1 MSAAY
6 SKTTADVFRLWK
18 VDSFTDSS
26 GRTSCAKDEREH
38 FRLRCLALKKVVST
52 LRQDYQSK
60 QAKVV
65 ELEDFITRKL
75 GYTDNPDNAAH
86 AALYQKR
93 LLVHQSTAQAT
104 KERLAR
110 VEAELDFVLEHNSEA
125 RVFCELISE
134 KLPTELVD
142 IVYAFV
148 EPYPKEL
155 EVDYDV
161 EHKEPLGDESSNQ
174 EVVERVYTSKSLNGE
189 FEGKDCKT
197 PWYLDTNIV
206 SPEFAEEKMKTFHR
220 ETVFSID
227 RLVHL
232 TRFLN
237 QNPWRGYEHLV
248 PKEFVRNIH
257 LKIPLDMCHEEWM
270 GPEDSETEEESQAYL
285 DSISGSADEDLEY
298 EAYDSVLEETPE
310 LLSLWRLVAGDTL
323 LNELAPLQTL
333 TQRGV
338 RITIDVRPS
347 MRTWSL
353 LLPKHIMEAWR
364 DSSHEGPFKYEGG
377 DEAENEWENTE
388 DFELIGRLL
397 LLVLMQKLLPF
408 FQDLVKKGQV
418 VTILDGREKWSWV
431 MSRDSMSMDDLLE
444 CRQAFWAQKPEGVFG
459 GEKLEF
465 RIPALEDV
473 GDV

>member
-1 MSAAY
+1 MSAAHNRA
-6 SKTTADVFRLWK
+6 TADDLRLWK

-26 GRTSCAKDEREH
+26 GRTSCAKDGREH
-38 FRLRCLALKKVVST
+38 FRLRCLALRNVVST

-60 QAKVV
+60 QAKEV
-65 ELEDFITRKL
+65 ELEDFIARKL
-75 GYTDNPDNAAH
+75 EYTDNPDNAAH

-142 IVYAFV
+142 IVYAYV

-161 EHKEPLGDESSNQ
+161 DHKEPLGDEFNNQ

-189 FEGKDCKT
+189 FNGKDCKT

-206 SPEFAEEKMKTFHR
+206 SPEFAEEKLKAFHR
-220 ETVFSID
+220 ETVFSIG

-232 TRFLN
+232 TRFFN
-237 QNPWRGYEHLV
+237 QNRWREYEHLV

-257 LKIPLDMCHEEWM
+257 LKIPLDMCHMEWI
-270 GPEDSETEEESQAYL
+270 GPEGSESAEESQAYL
-285 DSISGSADEDLEY
+285 DALSDSVDGGSESE
-298 EAYDSVLEETPE
+298 EYDSVLGESPAK
-310 LLSLWRLVAGDTL
+310 SLWGLVAGDVL
-323 LNELAPLQTL
+323 LKELAPLHTL
-333 TQRGV
+333 TQKGV
-338 RITIDVRPS
+338 RITIDIRPS
-347 MRTWSL
+347 MRTWSY
-353 LLPKHIMEAWR
+353 LLPKHIMEAWE
-364 DSSHEGPFKYEGG
+364 DSSHEGPFKYEGS

-408 FQDLVKKGQV
+408 FQDLVKNGQV

-431 MSRDSMSMDDLLE
+431 MSRDSMSVDDLLE

-459 GEKLEF
+459 GQELEF
-465 RIPALEDV
+465 RIPAVDDV